1 MKSFMRIIWSENRHF
16 LVFWPCDQS
25 KSIYLDTI
33 NRSDSLDMTPY
44 DPFFRFSYFYFTY
57 FRFEGSFMRLIWWK
71 MAFPGWYF
79 WPCDQPKFMVKFN

>member
-33 NRSDSLDMTPY
+33 NRSDSLDMLCY
-44 DPFFRFSYFYFTY
+44 VMLSKNV
-57 FRFEGSFMRLIWWK
+57 G
-71 MAFPGWYF
+71 
-79 WPCDQPKFMVKFN
+79 